1 MRVNVLS
8 CRHRRGLAAW
18 AGALMLGCAPAAA
31 REPADLAGVWALS
44 LAQSHAS
51 CRIVL
56 QAQRS
61 DRGDYFLGM
70 PAPCR
75 HAMPG
80 VERVGRWTMPDPLHL
95 ALEDPSGAAVLTFI
109 ALDNGFSAA
118 APEGTY
124 ALAQIGPASPAAPA
138 QTREP
143 AAIVQVASRR
153 PAADEPNVR
162 PSDLAGRY
170 AVLREKHDTGC
181 MVTLDDKTRGKGGGD
196 RAQLAPGCRD
206 QGIVI
211 FDPSAWQIVKG
222 ELVLTARAGHKT
234 RLQKDD
240 DGVWQKDPKDG
251 GRPLGLKK
259 L

>member
-1 MRVNVLS
+1 
-8 CRHRRGLAAW
+8 
-18 AGALMLGCAPAAA
+18 MLGCAPAAA

-138 QTREP
+138 QIREP
-143 AAIVQVASRR
+143 AAIVQVASHR

-162 PSDLAGRY
+162 PSDLA
-170 AVLREKHDTGC
+170 AA
-181 MVTLDDKTRGKGGGD
+181 M
-196 RAQLAPGCRD
+196 
-206 QGIVI
+206 
-211 FDPSAWQIVKG
+211 PSCARSTTPAAW
-222 ELVLTARAGHKT
+222 
-234 RLQKDD
+234 
-240 DGVWQKDPKDG
+240 
-251 GRPLGLKK
+251 
-259 L
+259 